1 MLTALMEE
9 PLMPFMTQLEIG
21 HNEEK
26 SLHSGDMWVVQPLSR
41 RKGEESTAISREQE
55 DSMGEME
62 MHERLMSFVWV
73 VQSTELTNSS

>member
-1 MLTALMEE
+1 MEE
-9 PLMPFMTQLEIG
+9 PLTPFTTWLEIS

-41 RKGEESTAISREQE
+41 RKGEESTAVSCRQE

-62 MHERLMSFVWV
+62 MHARL
-73 VQSTELTNSS
+73 TRE